1 MVLSNIEKAYEI
13 ASQSSHPEYKVGCYF
28 ENTRTGRSIAT
39 HNVELGPKLHD
50 IAPNGQCLE
59 YIHAE
64 VWASQELMKLP
75 YELREGHIAMT
86 YEPCASCARALL
98 LAGFRGSLEYDRPWL
113 DPALKTHNW
122 GNHKQGITVL
132 RNAGVVVRRSLED
145 DGAKWFMDLNFG
157 DWYPQCMK
165 VLKWGKIRYRDLNKR
180 TCMLILNAF
189 NRYLGLGYNVS
200 PDVSYGVTNYTLAKN
215 FNKAIKDFVYW
226 AKYGSSRVKEPCCV
240 IVKCALEAYR
250 RAV

>member
-1 MVLSNIEKAYEI
+1 MLSNIEKAYEI
-13 ASQSSHPEYKVGCYF
+13 ASQSTHPDYKVGCYF

-50 IAPNGQCLE
+50 IAPNGQCLG

-64 VWASQELMKLP
+64 VWASQELMTLP

-98 LAGFRGSLEYDRPWL
+98 LAGFRGYLEYDRPWL
-113 DPALKTHNW
+113 DPALKGSSW
-122 GNHKQGITVL
+122 GAHKQGITVL
-132 RNAGVVVRRSLED
+132 KNAGVVVTRSLKD
-145 DGAKWFMDLNFG
+145 DGAKWSKDLNFG

-165 VLKWGKIRYRDLNKR
+165 ALKWGKIRYKDLNKR
-180 TCMLILNAF
+180 VCMLILNTF
-189 NRYLGLGYNVS
+189 NRYLGKGYSVI
-200 PDVSYGVTNYTLAKN
+200 PDVVYGVTNYTLAKN
-215 FNKAIKDFVYW
+215 FNKAVKDFTYW
-226 AKYGSSRVKEPCCV
+226 ANYGSSWVKKPGYI
-240 IVKCALEAYR
+240 IVKCASEAYR

>member
-1 MVLSNIEKAYEI
+1 MLSNIEKAYEI
-13 ASQSSHPEYKVGCYF
+13 ASQSTHPDYKVGCYF

-64 VWASQELMKLP
+64 VWASQELMTLP
-75 YELREGHIAMT
+75 YGLREGHIAMT

-98 LAGFRGSLEYDRPWL
+98 LAGFRGYLEYDRPWL
-113 DPALKTHNW
+113 DPALKESSW
-122 GNHKQGITVL
+122 GAHKQGITVL
-132 RNAGVVVRRSLED
+132 KNAGVVVTRSLKD
-145 DGAKWFMDLNFG
+145 DGAKWSQDLNFG

-165 VLKWGKIRYRDLNKR
+165 ALKWGKIRYKDLNKR
-180 TCMLILNAF
+180 VCMLILNAF
-189 NRYLGLGYNVS
+189 NRYLGKGYSVI
-200 PDVSYGVTNYTLAKN
+200 PDVVYGVTNYTLAKN
-215 FNKAIKDFVYW
+215 FNKAVKDFTYW
-226 AKYGSSRVKEPCCV
+226 ANYGSSWVKDPGYV
-240 IVKCALEAYR
+240 IVRCISEAYR

>member
-1 MVLSNIEKAYEI
+1 MLSNIEKAYEI
-13 ASQSSHPEYKVGCYF
+13 ASQSTHPDYKVGCYF

-64 VWASQELMKLP
+64 VWASQELMRLP
-75 YELREGHIAMT
+75 YDLREGHIAMT

-98 LAGFRGSLEYDRPWL
+98 LAGFRGYLEYDRPWL
-113 DPALKTHNW
+113 DPALKGPSW
-122 GNHKQGITVL
+122 GAHKQGITVL
-132 RNAGVVVRRSLED
+132 KNAGVVVTRSLKD
-145 DGAKWFMDLNFG
+145 DGAKWSQDLNFG

-165 VLKWGKIRYRDLNKR
+165 ALKWGKIRYKDLNKR
-180 TCMLILNAF
+180 VCMLILNAF
-189 NRYLGLGYNVS
+189 NRYLGKGYSVL
-200 PDVSYGVTNYTLAKN
+200 PDVVYGVTNYTLAKN
-215 FNKAIKDFVYW
+215 FNKAVKDFTYW
-226 AKYGSSRVKEPCCV
+226 ANYGSSWVKEPGYT
-240 IVKCALEAYR
+240 IVKCVSEAYR

>member
-1 MVLSNIEKAYEI
+1 MLSNIEKAYEI

-64 VWASQELMKLP
+64 VWASQELMSLP

-86 YEPCASCARALL
+86 YEPCAPCARALL
-98 LAGFRGSLEYDRPWL
+98 LSGFRGYLEYDKPWL
-113 DPALKTHNW
+113 DPALKKPDW
-122 GNHKQGITVL
+122 RGHKQGITVL
-132 RNAGVVVRRSLED
+132 KNAGVVVTRSLED
-145 DGAKWFMDLNFG
+145 DGAKWFRDLNFG
-157 DWYPQCMK
+157 DWYPQCMET
-165 VLKWGKIRYRDLNKR
+165 LNWGNIRFRHLTKDA
-180 TCMLILNAF
+180 CMFILETF
-189 NRYLGLGYNVS
+189 HKYLGMCYNVS
-200 PDVSYGVTNYTLAKN
+200 PDVSYGVTNYTLAKH
-215 FNKAIKDFVYW
+215 FNKAVKSFNDLAPYGNSIAREYAYTIIK
-226 AKYGSSRVKEPCCV
+226 CV
-240 IVKCALEAYR
+240 SEVYR

>member
-1 MVLSNIEKAYEI
+1 MLSNIEKAYEI
-13 ASQSSHPEYKVGCYF
+13 ARQSSHPDHKIGCYF

-64 VWASQELMKLP
+64 VWASQELMSLP

-86 YEPCASCARALL
+86 YEPCATCARALL
-98 LAGFRGSLEYDRPWL
+98 LAGFRGYLEYDRPWL
-113 DPALKTHNW
+113 DPALKTHDW
-122 GNHKQGITVL
+122 YKHKQGITVL
-132 RNAGVVVRRSLED
+132 KNAGVVVTRSLKD
-145 DGAKWFMDLNFG
+145 DGARWSNDLNFG

-189 NRYLGLGYNVS
+189 NRYLGLGFSVS
-200 PDVSYGVTNYTLAKN
+200 KEVIYGVTNYTLAKN
-215 FNKAIKDFVYW
+215 FNKSIKDFVNVAYKGSSW
-226 AKYGSSRVKEPCCV
+226 AKEPAYTIIKCV
-240 IVKCALEAYR
+240 SEAYR
-250 RAV
+250 RVV

>member
-1 MVLSNIEKAYEI
+1 MLSNIEKAYEI
-13 ASQSSHPEYKVGCYF
+13 ASQSSHPDHKVGCYF

-50 IAPNGQCLE
+50 VAPNGQCLE

-64 VWASQELMKLP
+64 VWASQELTKLP

-86 YEPCASCARALL
+86 YEPCAPCARALL
-98 LAGFRGSLEYDRPWL
+98 LAGFRGYLEYDRPWL
-113 DPALKTHNW
+113 DPALKKPDCR
-122 GNHKQGITVL
+122 GHKQGITVL
-132 RNAGVVVRRSLED
+132 KNAGVVVTRSLEE
-145 DGAKWFMDLNFG
+145 DGARWVKDLNFG

-189 NRYLGLGYNVS
+189 NSYLGLGFSVS
-200 PDVSYGVTNYTLAKN
+200 KEVIYGVTNYTLAKN
-215 FNKAIKDFVYW
+215 FNKAVRDFTYW
-226 AKYGSSRVKEPCCV
+226 AKHGSSWVKEPGYI
-240 IVKCALEAYR
+240 IVKCILEAYR

>member
-1 MVLSNIEKAYEI
+1 MLSNIEKAYEI
-13 ASQSSHPEYKVGCYF
+13 ASQSTHPDYKVGCYF

-64 VWASQELMKLP
+64 VWASQELMRLP

-98 LAGFRGSLEYDRPWL
+98 LAGFRGYLEYDRPWL
-113 DPALKTHNW
+113 DPALKGPSW
-122 GNHKQGITVL
+122 GAHKQGITVL
-132 RNAGVVVRRSLED
+132 KNAGVVVTRSLKD
-145 DGAKWFMDLNFG
+145 DGAKWSQDLNFG

-165 VLKWGKIRYRDLNKR
+165 ALKWGKIRYKDLNKR
-180 TCMLILNAF
+180 VCMLILNAF
-189 NRYLGLGYNVS
+189 NRYLGKGYSVL
-200 PDVSYGVTNYTLAKN
+200 PDVVYGVTNYTLAKN
-215 FNKAIKDFVYW
+215 FNKAVKDFTYW
-226 AKYGSSRVKEPCCV
+226 ANYGSSWVKEPGYT
-240 IVKCALEAYR
+240 IVKCVSEAYR

>member
-1 MVLSNIEKAYEI
+1 MLSNIEKAYEI
-13 ASQSSHPEYKVGCYF
+13 ASQSTHPDYKVGCYF
-28 ENTRTGRSIAT
+28 ENTLTGRSIAT

-64 VWASQELMKLP
+64 VWASQELMALP

-98 LAGFRGSLEYDRPWL
+98 LAGFRGYLEYDRPWL
-113 DPALKTHNW
+113 DPALKGPSW
-122 GNHKQGITVL
+122 GAHKQGITVL
-132 RNAGVVVRRSLED
+132 KNAGVVVTRSLKD
-145 DGAKWFMDLNFG
+145 DGAKWSQDLNFG

-165 VLKWGKIRYRDLNKR
+165 ALKWCKIRYKDLNKR
-180 TCMLILNAF
+180 ACMLILNTF
-189 NRYLGLGYNVS
+189 NRYLGKGYSVI
-200 PDVSYGVTNYTLAKN
+200 PDVVYGVTNYTLAKN
-215 FNKAIKDFVYW
+215 FNKAVKDFAYW
-226 AKYGSSRVKEPCCV
+226 ANYGSSWVKKPGYT
-240 IVKCALEAYR
+240 IVKCVSEAYR

>member
-1 MVLSNIEKAYEI
+1 MLSNVEKAYEI
-13 ASQSSHPEYKVGCYF
+13 ASQSTHPDYKVGCYF

-64 VWASQELMKLP
+64 VWASQELMTLP

-86 YEPCASCARALL
+86 YEPCAPCARALL
-98 LAGFRGSLEYDRPWL
+98 LAGFRGYLEYDRPWL
-113 DPALKTHNW
+113 DPALKGPSW
-122 GNHKQGITVL
+122 GAHKQGITVL
-132 RNAGVVVRRSLED
+132 KNAGVVVTRSLKE
-145 DGAKWFMDLNFG
+145 DGAKWSQDLNFG

-165 VLKWGKIRYRDLNKR
+165 VLKWGKIRYKDLNKR
-180 TCMLILNAF
+180 VCMLILNAF
-189 NRYLGLGYNVS
+189 NRYLSNGCSVI
-200 PDVSYGVTNYTLAKN
+200 PDVVYGVTNYTLAKN
-215 FNKAIKDFVYW
+215 FNKAVKDFTYW
-226 AKYGSSRVKEPCCV
+226 ANCGSSWVKKPGYT
-240 IVKCALEAYR
+240 IVKCVTEAYR

>member
-1 MVLSNIEKAYEI
+1 MLSNIEKAYEI
-13 ASQSSHPEYKVGCYF
+13 ASQSSHPDYKVGCYF

-50 IAPNGQCLE
+50 VAPNGQCLE

-64 VWASQELMKLP
+64 VWASQELMALP

-86 YEPCASCARALL
+86 YEPCSPCARALL

-113 DPALKTHNW
+113 DPALKTHDW
-122 GNHKQGITVL
+122 GKHKQGITVL
-132 RNAGVVVRRSLED
+132 NNAGVVVRRSLED
-145 DGAKWFMDLNFG
+145 DGAKWFRDLNFG

-165 VLKWGKIRYRDLNKR
+165 VLKWGEIRYRDLNKR

-189 NRYLGLGYNVS
+189 NRYLGWGFRVS
-200 PDVSYGVTNYTLAKN
+200 KEVIYGVTNHTLAKN
-215 FNKAIKDFVYW
+215 FNKAVKDFTYW
-226 AKYGSSRVKEPCCV
+226 ANYGSSWVKEPGYV
-240 IVKCALEAYR
+240 IVKCISEAYR

>member
-1 MVLSNIEKAYEI
+1 MLSNIEKAYEI
-13 ASQSSHPEYKVGCYF
+13 ASQSTHPDYKVGCYF

-64 VWASQELMKLP
+64 VWASQELMTLP
-75 YELREGHIAMT
+75 YKLREGHIAMT

-98 LAGFRGSLEYDRPWL
+98 LAGFMGYLEYDRPWL
-113 DPALKTHNW
+113 DPALKGPSW
-122 GNHKQGITVL
+122 GTHKQGITVL
-132 RNAGVVVRRSLED
+132 KNAGVVVTRSLKE
-145 DGAKWFMDLNFG
+145 DGAKWSQDLNFG

-165 VLKWGKIRYRDLNKR
+165 ALKWGKIRYKDLNKR
-180 TCMLILNAF
+180 VCLLILNSF
-189 NRYLGLGYNVS
+189 NRYLGKGYSVI
-200 PDVSYGVTNYTLAKN
+200 PDVVYGVTNYTLAKN
-215 FNKAIKDFVYW
+215 FNKAVKDFTYW
-226 AKYGSSRVKEPCCV
+226 ANYGSSWVKEPGYI
-240 IVKCALEAYR
+240 IVKCVSEAYR

>member
-1 MVLSNIEKAYEI
+1 MLSNIEKAYEI

-64 VWASQELMKLP
+64 VWASQQLMELP
-75 YELREGHIAMT
+75 YRLREGHIAMT
-86 YEPCASCARALL
+86 YEPCAPCARALL
-98 LAGFRGSLEYDRPWL
+98 LAGFRGYLEYDRPWL
-113 DPALKTHNW
+113 DPALKKPNW
-122 GNHKQGITVL
+122 RDHKQGITVL
-132 RNAGVVVRRSLED
+132 RNAGVVVTRSLED
-145 DGAKWFMDLNFG
+145 DGAKWFRDLNFG
-157 DWYPQCMK
+157 DWYPQCME
-165 VLKWGKIRYRDLNKR
+165 VLDWGNIRFRCLTKDNCMAILEAFRKHLN
-180 TCMLILNAF
+180 MV
-189 NRYLGLGYNVS
+189 YNVS

-215 FNKAIKDFVYW
+215 FNKAVKDFNSL
-226 AKYGSSRVKEPCCV
+226 AQYGNSISREYAYTIVRCV
-240 IVKCALEAYR
+240 SEAYR